1 MADSATSTALVIA
14 GRYLASPAALRAR
27 PEGPID
33 ALDTR
38 SGRTAQVRIVFASD
52 GWDDDGF
59 TDAVTR
65 WCALA
70 CSEICGVLDF
80 GEHEGRRFLVVAP
93 SLGMSIE
100 RWQATRRPGSADA
113 ARLAL
118 AFGRLA
124 ERIAAAGFPVDA
136 CDLGDCAVGPGPTP
150 FLERP
155 LLGSP
160 AVNPILVGP
169 RDGQRTLAAILRA
182 AGGSGLGPPL
192 EEWAERS
199 AAAGYET
206 LAECLDELERCGNEA
221 REAGDHTEVVGIA
234 GLFDDDDDEHLAR
247 LLPQEPRTWPRRA
260 AGGLGALALAVLA
273 VAAIG
278 HRASGTPAAV
288 PVPSLPRPVAVAPAT
303 APKPSKPKP
312 THSRQRHPAKRHRPT
327 HRHRHPHG
335 TTPSRSTQA
344 PPPVPPLPSPPPT
357 APSRPA
363 STSAGSGAG
372 DPLPDPGGTRTL
384 PAP

>member
-59 TDAVTR
+59 TDAITR

-93 SLGMSIE
+93 SLGMSLE
-100 RWQATRRPGSADA
+100 RWQATRRPRPTDA

-118 AFGRLA
+118 SFGRLV

-169 RDGQRTLAAILRA
+169 RDGQRTLSAILRA
-182 AGGSGLGPPL
+182 AGGAGLGSPL
-192 EEWAERS
+192 EEWTARA
-199 AAAGYET
+199 AAAG
-206 LAECLDELERCGNEA
+206 
-221 REAGDHTEVVGIA
+221 
-234 GLFDDDDDEHLAR
+234 
-247 LLPQEPRTWPRRA
+247 
-260 AGGLGALALAVLA
+260 
-273 VAAIG
+273 
-278 HRASGTPAAV
+278 
-288 PVPSLPRPVAVAPAT
+288 
-303 APKPSKPKP
+303 
-312 THSRQRHPAKRHRPT
+312 
-327 HRHRHPHG
+327 
-335 TTPSRSTQA
+335 
-344 PPPVPPLPSPPPT
+344 
-357 APSRPA
+357 
-363 STSAGSGAG
+363 
-372 DPLPDPGGTRTL
+372 
-384 PAP
+384 

>member
-100 RWQATRRPGSADA
+100 RWQATRRPGPADA

-118 AFGRLA
+118 SFGRLA

-182 AGGSGLGPPL
+182 AGGPGLGAPL
-192 EEWAERS
+192 EEWAGRA
-199 AAAGYET
+199 AAAGYES

-221 REAGDHTEVVGIA
+221 REAGDDTEVVGLA

-247 LLPQEPRTWPRRA
+247 LLPPEPRTWPRRL

-273 VAAIG
+273 IAAIG
-278 HRASGTPAAV
+278 HRASDTPAAD
-288 PVPSLPRPVAVAPAT
+288 PVPSPPKPVAVAPVT
-303 APKPSKPKP
+303 ASKPKP
-312 THSRQRHPAKRHRPT
+312 AHPRNQHSARHHPRV
-327 HRHRHPHG
+327 HRHRHPHS
-335 TTPSRSTQA
+335 TSAARSTRATA
-344 PPPVPPLPSPPPT
+344 PVQQPPTPPSPPPPPT
-357 APSRPA
+357 PP
-363 STSAGSGAG
+363 STSTGSGGG
-372 DPLPDPGGTRTL
+372 DPLPDPGGTSML

>member
-80 GEHEGRRFLVVAP
+80 GEHEGRRYLVVAP

-100 RWQATRRPGSADA
+100 RWQATRRPGPADA

-182 AGGSGLGPPL
+182 AGGAGLGPPL
-192 EEWAERS
+192 EEWTARA
-199 AAAGYET
+199 AAAGYES
-206 LAECLDELERCGNEA
+206 LADCLDELERCGNEA
-221 REAGDHTEVVGIA
+221 RQAGDATEVVGLA

-247 LLPQEPRTWPRRA
+247 LMPPEPRTWPRRVG
-260 AGGLGALALAVLA
+260 GGLGALALAVLA
-273 VAAIG
+273 IAAIG
-278 HRASGTPAAV
+278 HRASGTPGLT
-288 PVPSLPRPVAVAPAT
+288 PMPSPPRPVAAAPVT
-303 APKPSKPKP
+303 APKPSHPKP
-312 THSRQRHPAKRHRPT
+312 THPRKQHPAKQHPHV
-327 HRHRHPHG
+327 HRHRHPNG
-335 TTPSRSTQA
+335 TSPSRSAQA
-344 PPPVPPLPSPPPT
+344 TPPVQPPPSTPPPST
-357 APSRPA
+357 PP

-372 DPLPDPGGTRTL
+372 DPLPDPGGTSML

>member
-100 RWQATRRPGSADA
+100 RWQATRRPRPADA

-118 AFGRLA
+118 SFGRLV

-182 AGGSGLGPPL
+182 AGGAGLGSPL
-192 EEWAERS
+192 EEWTARA
-199 AAAGYET
+199 AAAGYES
-206 LAECLDELERCGNEA
+206 LADCLDDLERCGNEA
-221 REAGDHTEVVGIA
+221 REAGDDTEVVGFA
-234 GLFDDDDDEHLAR
+234 GLFDDDR
-247 LLPQEPRTWPRRA
+247 RRA
-260 AGGLGALALAVLA
+260 PGAAAAAGAAHVAAAGRRRVGGAGAGGAGDRSHRSPGVWHAGPDTHALPAATGRSGSRHDAETVAPEADASAEAAPGEAAPARPSAPPSARNEPVTIGPGDASRAAAA
-273 VAAIG
+273 VAA
-278 HRASGTPAAV
+278 
-288 PVPSLPRPVAVAPAT
+288 
-303 APKPSKPKP
+303 
-312 THSRQRHPAKRHRPT
+312 
-327 HRHRHPHG
+327 
-335 TTPSRSTQA
+335 A
-344 PPPVPPLPSPPPT
+344 PPLDAAQHLGRV
-357 APSRPA
+357 R
-363 STSAGSGAG
+363 
-372 DPLPDPGGTRTL
+372 RW
-384 PAP
+384 

>member
-59 TDAVTR
+59 TDAITR

-93 SLGMSIE
+93 SLGMSLE
-100 RWQATRRPGSADA
+100 RWQATRRARPADA

-118 AFGRLA
+118 SFGRLV

-169 RDGQRTLAAILRA
+169 RDGQRTLSAILRA
-182 AGGSGLGPPL
+182 AGGAGLGSPL
-192 EEWAERS
+192 EEWTARA
-199 AAAGYET
+199 AAAGYES
-206 LAECLDELERCGNEA
+206 LAECLDDLERCGNEV
-221 REAGDHTEVVGIA
+221 REAGDDTEVVGFA
-234 GLFDDDDDEHLAR
+234 GLFDDDQDEHLAR
-247 LLPQEPRTWPRRA
+247 LLPPEPRTWPRRV
-260 AGGLGALALAVLA
+260 AGGLGALALAVLTI
-273 VAAIG
+273 AAIG
-278 HRASGTPAAV
+278 HRASGTPAAA
-288 PVPSLPRPVAVAPAT
+288 PVPSPRPVAVAPVT
-303 APKPSKPKP
+303 TPKPSKPKP
-312 THSRQRHPAKRHRPT
+312 AHPRKRHAVKQHRRV
-327 HRHRHPHG
+327 HRHRHPHE
-335 TTPSRSTQA
+335 TSPSRSARAT
-344 PPPVPPLPSPPPT
+344 PPAQPPPSPPPP
-357 APSRPA
+357 PSTPP

-372 DPLPDPGGTRTL
+372 DPLPDPGGTSML

>member
-100 RWQATRRPGSADA
+100 RWQATRRPGPADA
-113 ARLAL
+113 ARLPL
-118 AFGRLA
+118 SFGRLA

-182 AGGSGLGPPL
+182 AGRTTTPGGRP
-192 EEWAERS
+192 
-199 AAAGYET
+199 
-206 LAECLDELERCGNEA
+206 A
-221 REAGDHTEVVGIA
+221 RRGG
-234 GLFDDDDDEHLAR
+234 GGFRPR
-247 LLPQEPRTWPRRA
+247 L
-260 AGGLGALALAVLA
+260 GGLGAGSRRSRVRVACRVPGRARAL
-273 VAAIG
+273 
-278 HRASGTPAAV
+278 
-288 PVPSLPRPVAVAPAT
+288 
-303 APKPSKPKP
+303 
-312 THSRQRHPAKRHRPT
+312 
-327 HRHRHPHG
+327 
-335 TTPSRSTQA
+335 
-344 PPPVPPLPSPPPT
+344 
-357 APSRPA
+357 
-363 STSAGSGAG
+363 
-372 DPLPDPGGTRTL
+372 
-384 PAP
+384 